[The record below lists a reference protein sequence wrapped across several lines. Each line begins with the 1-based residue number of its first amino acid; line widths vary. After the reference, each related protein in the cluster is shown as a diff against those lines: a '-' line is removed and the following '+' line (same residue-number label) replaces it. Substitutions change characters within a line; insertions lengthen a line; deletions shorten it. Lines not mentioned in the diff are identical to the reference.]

1 MSIVTIATV
10 ALLVEAI
17 WETLKLVWK
26 DGKANVNT
34 IGALVVGILTSILA
48 KLDIFAMQGIS
59 LSIPIVSYVL
69 TGILISRGANFI
81 HDLFNKIGDKEN

>member
-1 MSIVTIATV
+1 MSIVTIVTV

-34 IGALVVGILTSILA
+34 IGALVVGILTAILA

-81 HDLFNKIGDKEN
+81 HDLFNKIGDKE

>member
-1 MSIVTIATV
+1 MSIVTIVTV

-34 IGALVVGILTSILA
+34 IGALVVGILTAILA

-59 LSIPIVSYVL
+59 LTIPFVSYVL

-81 HDLFNKIGDKEN
+81 HDLFNKIGDKE